1 MTETAPSRPP
11 GGVPAAR
18 QALALLQALA
28 RQPGAVPAAALARDL
43 GLPRSTTYHLLA
55 ELMAAGFVVHLPE
68 ERRYGLGVSAFEI
81 GSAYSRQEPLARLA
95 RPVLARLVDAVGHSA
110 HLAVLHGRE
119 VLYVVEQRAPGRP
132 PLVTDVGVRLPAQL
146 TASGRAMLA
155 DLPPAHVRALFP
167 DATAFVDRHG
177 TGPQRLSELRRLL
190 LAGPPGRPRD
200 RGRRGD
206 ARVRLGGRR
215 RARPRRA
222 GRRRASR
229 SPSPPTRSTRR
240 RARSWPGGWPA
251 RAAELTRRINGRPP
265 SRRPPEL
272 SGIPDTTGRTRA

>member
-1 MTETAPSRPP
+1 MTETAPSRRP

-18 QALALLQALA
+18 QTLALLQALA

-95 RPVLARLVDAVGHSA
+95 RPVLARLVDVVGHSA

-132 PLVTDVGVRLPAQL
+132 PLVTDVGVRLPAHL

-155 DLPPAHVRALFP
+155 DLPLPHVRALFP

-177 TGPQRLSELRRLL
+177 TGPHRLSDLRRLL
-190 LAGPPGRPRD
+190 LS
-200 RGRRGD
+200 
-206 ARVRLGGRR
+206 V
-215 RARPRRA
+215 RRA
-222 GRRRASR
+222 GHATEDGDVTPGFASVAAAVHDHAGRPVASVAVTFPADAVDSVGSEDLARRV
-229 SPSPPTRSTRR
+229 TRS
-240 RARSWPGGWPA
+240 
-251 RAAELTRRINGRPP
+251 AAELTRRINGRPP
-265 SRRPPEL
+265 S
-272 SGIPDTTGRTRA
+272 A

>member
-1 MTETAPSRPP
+1 MTETAPSRRP

-18 QALALLQALA
+18 HALALLQALA

-81 GSAYSRQEPLARLA
+81 GSAYARQEPLARLA
-95 RPVLARLVDAVGHSA
+95 RPVLTRLVEVVGHSA

-146 TASGRAMLA
+146 TASGRALLA
-155 DLPPAHVRALFP
+155 DLPAAQVRALFP
-167 DATAFVDRHG
+167 NADAFVDRHG
-177 TGPQRLSELRRLL
+177 AGPRKLSDLRRLL
-190 LAGPPGRPRD
+190 GEVRRAGCATEDGEVTPGFASVAAAVLDHNAHPVAGIAVTYPVDAGLDVD
-200 RGRRGD
+200 RAVAATQRCAATVTR
-206 ARVRLGGRR
+206 RLGG
-215 RARPRRA
+215 
-222 GRRRASR
+222 
-229 SPSPPTRSTRR
+229 
-240 RARSWPGGWPA
+240 
-251 RAAELTRRINGRPP
+251 
-265 SRRPPEL
+265 
-272 SGIPDTTGRTRA
+272 

>member
-1 MTETAPSRPP
+1 M
-11 GGVPAAR
+11 
-18 QALALLQALA
+18 
-28 RQPGAVPAAALARDL
+28 PAAALARDL

-55 ELMAAGFVVHLPE
+55 ELIAAGFAVHLPE
-68 ERRYGLGVSAFEI
+68 ERRYGLGVTAFEI

-177 TGPQRLSELRRLL
+177 TGPQPPVRAAPAAARRP
-190 LAGPPGRPRD
+190 AGEVRD
-200 RGRRGD
+200 GGRRGD
-206 ARVRLGGRR
+206 AGVRLGRGG
-215 RARPRRA
+215 RARPRGPAGRERRRHVPRRRGRRHGPRGAGPPRHA
-222 GRRRASR
+222 GRRRADPPHQR
-229 SPSPPTRSTRR
+229 PPTPRLTRD
-240 RARSWPGGWPA
+240 A
-251 RAAELTRRINGRPP
+251 RADVR
-265 SRRPPEL
+265 
-272 SGIPDTTGRTRA
+272 